1 MSLHKWSEI
10 AAEQMNPLVSRKAI
24 HGETITIARLVL
36 RKGAVV
42 PVHSHVN
49 EQIANLEAGKLRCV
63 VNGEETI
70 LQGGESLQIPPNV
83 PHMVEALEDCAV
95 IDVFSPV
102 REDWIRGDD
111 AYLR

>member
-1 MSLHKWSEI
+1 MSLHRWSEI
-10 AAEQMNPLVSRKAI
+10 AAEQMNPLVSRKVI
-24 HGETITIARLVL
+24 HGETITIARLLL
-36 RKGAVV
+36 RKGAIV
-42 PVHSHVN
+42 PMHSHAN
-49 EQIANLEAGKLRCV
+49 EQIANLESGKLHWV

-70 LQGGESLQIPPNV
+70 MQGGESFQIAPNV
-83 PHMVEALEDCAV
+83 PHMVEALEDCVV